1 MPVRRHRW
9 AAVAAASALVLA
21 GCSSSDDEPKSNSPS
36 SSPTES
42 ANGSADESASE
53 SPDESSDA
61 NDPARALADF
71 DEEKSPTIAPRD
83 VPAKVAKATEKA
95 TTDFLDR
102 VSEELEEPDA
112 KKPLK
117 TAPGV
122 TGPALEELRNRV
134 TEYDSSGWRV
144 LGEPTIVSQRVVQ
157 LLEDPE
163 QAVVDACIDN
173 SAVRVV
179 DPDGKRVPNSKP
191 AEPRT
196 RNIITLVKTKKGAW
210 IVADQRPAAKPDC

>member
-9 AAVAAASALVLA
+9 VALAAASALVLA
-21 GCSSSDDEPKSNSPS
+21 GCSSSDDEPNADSPS
-36 SSPTES
+36 SSAGQSPTES
-42 ANGSADESASE
+42 PSQ
-53 SPDESSDA
+53 SPDDSRDPSD
-61 NDPARALADF
+61 PGRALAEF
-71 DEEKSPTIAPRD
+71 DEENSPTLAPRD
-83 VPAKVAKATEKA
+83 VPDGVAKAAEKA

-102 VSEELEEPDA
+102 VGEELEEPNA
-112 KKPLK
+112 KKQLK
-117 TAPGV
+117 TVPGV
-122 TGPALEELRNRV
+122 TGPALDELRNRV
-134 TEYDSSGWRV
+134 AEYDSSGWRV
-144 LGEPTIVSQRVVQ
+144 LGEPVIVSQRVVQ